1 MAVIFNGRTGAC
13 PCGSIATATSGRVE
27 IPVNR
32 ILKILARKRS
42 ALGLI
47 AFLLLAGQTVAAAHG
62 HEDATLHFV
71 DENCLVCQF
80 GSSLDDA
87 AASVDA
93 GFATAPLVQFPGR
106 LELRRFGFGPRQAP
120 NARAPPP
127 A

>member
-1 MAVIFNGRTGAC
+1 M
-13 PCGSIATATSGRVE
+13 
-27 IPVNR
+27 
-32 ILKILARKRS
+32 LARKRS
-42 ALGLI
+42 ALGLF
-47 AFLLLAGQTVAAAHG
+47 AFLLLAGQTAAAVHS

-87 AASVDA
+87 VASVDA
-93 GFATAPLVQFPGR
+93 GIAATPLAQSPACP
-106 LELRRFGFGPRQAP
+106 EPNRFGFGPRQTP